1 MGSNK
6 QIFTNHWT
14 SIFYNPAYLIR
25 RALYNEIDARSNY
38 LQGRLLDFGC
48 GTKPYKHLFKNVK
61 EYVGLDFASD
71 RVKGEKTETDIVY
84 DGKTIPAP
92 RESFDSVL
100 STEVFEHLFDLPGV
114 LKELNRV
121 LKPNGIML
129 FTCPFSFGEHES
141 PYDYARYTSFALK
154 SILQSHGFEIIESKK
169 TGSHISV
176 IIQYVALYINYIIGK
191 SKLTQYLLFP
201 ILVSPLFLICNLV
214 HYLLPIK
221 ILRDDLYMNNVV
233 LCKKIIHEVGK

>member
-1 MGSNK
+1 MNSNK

-14 SIFYNPAYLIR
+14 SIFFNPLYLIR
-25 RALYNEIDARSNY
+25 SALYKEISVRSKY
-38 LQGRLLDFGC
+38 LKGRLLDFGC
-48 GTKPYKHLFKNVK
+48 GTKPYKHLFNNVE

-84 DGKTIPAP
+84 DGKTIPVDNNT
-92 RESFDSVL
+92 FDSVL
-100 STEVFEHLFDLPGV
+100 STEVFEHLFDLNGV

-121 LKPNGIML
+121 LKPEGLML

-141 PYDYARYTSFALK
+141 PYDFARYTSFALK
-154 SILQSHGFEIIESKK
+154 NILQSNGFEIVEFKK

-176 IIQYVALYINYIIGK
+176 IIQYIALYINYII
-191 SKLTQYLLFP
+191 SKNLITKYLLFP
-201 ILVSPLFLICNLV
+201 IIISPLFLISNLL
-214 HYLLPIK
+214 HYVLPVK

-233 LCKKIIHEVGK
+233 LCKKINS